1 MTQREVALERLFE
14 KVGVCLRVE
23 QFHIPLPIAE
33 AYLDV
38 RRLTPHDGLCEVC
51 HDGDSVANT
60 KLT

>member
-14 KVGVCLRVE
+14 QVGVCLRVE

-38 RRLTPHDGLCEVC
+38 RRLTTRDGPCEVC
-51 HDGDSVANT
+51 HDGEPVQTSP
-60 KLT
+60 